1 MPQILR
7 DFINNSTLLFALVF
21 VYGALNVKPRQ
32 KNHLKSVFLGL
43 MIGLFAILLMLN
55 PWEFSQGLIFDSRSV
70 LICVTAAFFSP
81 LTAAIAAAVGIGYRI
96 LLGGVG
102 VYSGTATYVVS
113 LAMGLLWQFL
123 RTRVRT
129 VSLPRV
135 NPHFR
140 IFLDFWVLSFLTH
153 VGVLLCQIFLIFPYW
168 NGLPIALDIAP
179 YFLGLY
185 PVLTGILAI
194 ALFNQNERLNAH
206 RELFA
211 TKQLLQ
217 AAIDSASGTS
227 IFAVDREKRLLSFN
241 KTFLED
247 MAARGIAVHIGDPLP
262 EPLPEEAQ
270 RIADGSL
277 DHALKG
283 TSNTVILT
291 LAQKPILHF
300 RAVSNPIVEESGE
313 ILGATVFLEDVTQEF
328 SRSEENYRLSYH
340 DFLTG
345 LKNRRFFGDWMEE
358 MEKDPDATASVVF
371 ADINGLKLV
380 NDAFGHHAGDELL
393 RLVASR
399 LEAGFGDLGQVIRM
413 GGDEFTVLL
422 PGMSLSAARRL
433 ADQVKIDVNSQSLF
447 GVNSS
452 ISVGVSSRER
462 GESPQEMIKRAE
474 NEMYRHKLSE
484 VTSQRAD
491 TIRSILTTLYLK
503 NPREEIHSRRV
514 SELCYKIGVALDL
527 SKDELNLLKVIGNLH
542 DIGKIAIDEAVLNKP
557 GKLSPGEWELV
568 RRHPEIGYRI
578 LASSGEY
585 ADMSEDILAHHE
597 HWDGTGYP
605 KGLKGEAIPWRARI
619 IAVADAFDA
628 MTAPR
633 PYRNTVSVE
642 DAVREILRCA
652 GTQFDPATA
661 RVFAKTMGMPIPDD
675 QPLPLKND
683 SLASEGKPHE

>member
-7 DFINNSTLLFALVF
+7 DFINNSTLLFSLVF
-21 VYGALNVKPRQ
+21 LYGAMNVKPRQ
-32 KNHLKSVFLGL
+32 KNNVKSVFLGL
-43 MIGLFAILLMLN
+43 MIGLSAILLMLN
-55 PWEFSQGLIFDSRSV
+55 PWEFTQGLIFDSRSV
-70 LICVTAAFFSP
+70 LLCVTAAFFSP
-81 LTAAIAAAVGIGYRI
+81 LTASIAALIGIAYRI
-96 LLGGVG
+96 YLGGSG
-102 VYSGTATYVVS
+102 VYAGTATYVIA
-113 LAMGLLWQFL
+113 LAMGLLWQYL
-123 RTRVRT
+123 RYKGKT
-129 VSLPRV
+129 LPMKKL

-140 IFLDFWVLSFLTH
+140 IFLDFWVLGVITH
-153 VGVLLCQIFLIFPYW
+153 IGVLLCQVFLIFPYW
-168 NGLPIALDIAP
+168 NGLALVGNIAP

-185 PVLTGILAI
+185 PILTGVLAI
-194 ALFNQNERLNAH
+194 AMSNQNERLNAH
-206 RELFA
+206 RDLFA

-217 AAIDSASGTS
+217 AAIDSAAGTS
-227 IFAVDREKRLLSFN
+227 IFAVDREKRLISFN
-241 KTFLED
+241 KAFLGNMD
-247 MAARGIAVHIGDPLP
+247 ALGIKVQLGDPLP
-262 EPLPEEAQ
+262 LPLPEEA
-270 RIADGSL
+270 RRMADGAI
-277 DHALKG
+277 DQALKG
-283 TSNTVILT
+283 VSNTVILT
-291 LAQKPILHF
+291 LPGKTPEHF
-300 RAVSNPIVEESGE
+300 RGVSNPIVEENGE
-313 ILGATVFLEDVTQEF
+313 ILGATVFLEDVTEEF

-345 LKNRRFFGDWMEE
+345 LKNRRFFGDWIEE
-358 MEKDPDATASVVF
+358 MEKDNDAAASVVF

-399 LEAGFGDLGQVIRM
+399 LEAGFGDVGLVIRM

-433 ADQVKIDVNSQSLF
+433 ADQVKLDVNGQSLY
-447 GVNSS
+447 GVNAS
-452 ISVGVSSRER
+452 ISVGVSARER

-514 SELCYKIGVALDL
+514 SELCYKIGVTLDL
-527 SKDELNLLKVIGNLH
+527 PKDELNLLKVIGNLH
-542 DIGKIAIDEAVLNKP
+542 DIGKIAIDEAILNKP

-605 KGLKGEAIPWRARI
+605 KGLKGEEIPWRARI

-633 PYRNTVSVE
+633 PYRNTVSIE
-642 DAVREILRCA
+642 AAVGEILKCA
-652 GTQFDPATA
+652 GTQFDPVTA

-675 QPLPLKND
+675 EPLPLKID
-683 SLASEGKPHE
+683 SAAPEGKPHE